1 MTMVC
6 VSARYYFYVPL
17 PNGNFRLSKDLYNTF
32 FFSVR
37 MLYILI
43 QVRDENKEAEYL
55 CLSHNPF
62 ADFIAVGTDNGTI
75 KVYDEKT
82 LQVRRNLCKF
92 KQIVCTCKKI
102 NKLKEYFIL
111 LIENYSQHVNYI
123 GGISTEKKFKYE

>member
-1 MTMVC
+1 M
-6 VSARYYFYVPL
+6 
-17 PNGNFRLSKDLYNTF
+17 
-32 FFSVR
+32 
-37 MLYILI
+37 
-43 QVRDENKEAEYL
+43 

-82 LQVRRNLCKF
+82 LQVRRNLCKL
-92 KQIVCTCKKI
+92 KQIVCTCESTTMLCKI